1 MDITIPMSW
10 PGIVAGCLL
19 VFIPAMG
26 EYVIPAMLGG
36 PDSLMIG
43 RQLFNEFYDN
53 RDWPVASA
61 VAAILLV
68 LLVVPMMLLNRYQSA
83 DLEQKQ

>member
-1 MDITIPMSW
+1 
-10 PGIVAGCLL
+10 
-19 VFIPAMG
+19 
-26 EYVIPAMLGG
+26 
-36 PDSLMIG
+36 
-43 RQLFNEFYDN
+43 LFNEFYDN